1 MEKIE
6 YILGK
11 IEQHLSNIDER
22 LEKLET
28 EKKSNERTAIEISQL
43 STLVDHIMQNGCNS
57 NKHSLK
63 PVYAYITILFVV
75 FASLLTFFSIKSKHE
90 TVQKI
95 ERTQDYTP

>member
-22 LEKLET
+22 LEKLEA
-28 EKKSNERTAIEISQL
+28 EKKSNEKVNIEISQL

-57 NKHSLK
+57 TKHSLK
-63 PVYAYITILFVV
+63 PVYAYITVLFIV
-75 FASLLTFFSIKSKHE
+75 FASLLTFFSLKTKHE
-90 TVQKI
+90 PQKI
-95 ERTQDYTP
+95 EKVQDYTP